1 MNEITRR
8 GLIFGAATAAA
19 YGLLVGVERV
29 CLSAFADDA
38 EVEDDLGPVKIVK
51 FAGHGARLGAYTLAK
66 VHKNKSEWKK
76 QLTPLQYD
84 VTRRGATEFAFSG
97 ELYDQHAPGLY
108 RCVDCGS
115 ALFDSNAKFDSGT
128 GWPSFWEAIAAENV
142 REIKD
147 FSMGVLRTEVKCTL
161 CDAHLGHV
169 FTDGPEPTG
178 LRYCMNS
185 AGLRFIPEPAR
196 ASEKSL
202 TISSREMDSCT
213 NVSHARSPYCF
224 TSARRSS

>member
-8 GLIFGAATAAA
+8 GLIFGVATAAA

-38 EVEDDLGPVKIVK
+38 EPEDDPGPVKIVK
-51 FAGHGARLGAYTLAK
+51 FADDGARLGIYALAK
-66 VHKNKSEWKK
+66 VRKNKSEWKK

-84 VTRRGATEFAFSG
+84 VTRRGATEFPFSG
-97 ELYDQHAPGLY
+97 ALYDQHAPGLY
-108 RCVDCGS
+108 RCVACS
-115 ALFDSNAKFDSGT
+115 NALFDSKAKFDSGT

-142 REIKD
+142 REKKD
-147 FSMGVLRTEVKCTL
+147 FSAGVLRTEVKCTL

-169 FTDGPEPTG
+169 FPDGPEPTG

-185 AGLRFIPEPAR
+185 AALHFVPR
-196 ASEKSL
+196 KS
-202 TISSREMDSCT
+202 
-213 NVSHARSPYCF
+213 
-224 TSARRSS
+224 

>member
-19 YGLLVGVERV
+19 YGLLVGVERA

-38 EVEDDLGPVKIVK
+38 ELEDDSGPVQIAK
-51 FAGHGARLGAYTLAK
+51 FADDGTRLGVSKLAK
-66 VHKNKSEWKK
+66 VRKNKSEWKK
-76 QLTPLQYD
+76 QLTGLQYD
-84 VTRRGATEFAFSG
+84 VTRRAATEFAFSG
-97 ELYDQHAPGLY
+97 ALYDQHAPGLY
-108 RCVDCGS
+108 RCVDCGN

-128 GWPSFWEAIAAENV
+128 GWPRFWEAIAAGNV
-142 REIKD
+142 REKKD
-147 FSMGVLRTEVKCTL
+147 FSAGVLRTEVKCTL

-185 AGLRFIPEPAR
+185 AALRFVPKQAGD
-196 ASEKSL
+196 SEKS
-202 TISSREMDSCT
+202 
-213 NVSHARSPYCF
+213 
-224 TSARRSS
+224 

>member
-38 EVEDDLGPVKIVK
+38 EMQDDWGPVKIVK
-51 FAGHGARLGAYTLAK
+51 FADHGARLGAYKLAK

-97 ELYDQHAPGLY
+97 ALYDQHAPGLY

-147 FSMGVLRTEVKCTL
+147 FSMGMLRTEVKCTL

-185 AGLRFIPEPAR
+185 AALRFFPNQR
-196 ASEKSL
+196 ALQKNL
-202 TISSREMDSCT
+202 
-213 NVSHARSPYCF
+213 
-224 TSARRSS
+224 

>member
-8 GLIFGAATAAA
+8 GLILGAATAAA
-19 YGLLVGVERV
+19 CGVLAGVERV
-29 CLSAFADDA
+29 CLSAFADDT
-38 EVEDDLGPVKIVK
+38 EPENDPGPVKIVK
-51 FAGHGARLGAYTLAK
+51 FADDGARLGIFPLAK
-66 VHKNKSEWKK
+66 VRKNKSEWKG

-84 VTRRGATEFAFSG
+84 VTRRAATEFAFSG
-97 ELYDQHAPGLY
+97 ALYDQHAPGLY

-142 REIKD
+142 REKKD
-147 FSMGVLRTEVKCTL
+147 LSMGVLRTEVKCTL

-185 AGLRFIPEPAR
+185 AALRFI
-196 ASEKSL
+196 
-202 TISSREMDSCT
+202 SRQAPTRENS
-213 NVSHARSPYCF
+213 
-224 TSARRSS
+224 